1 LFAAH
6 GVSLRHAPQCHV
18 NVQAQS
24 RQTNPNGGALAVVR
38 AVLTEL
44 GEILLG
50 VVMMFVLVIFVYQG

>member
-1 LFAAH
+1 
-6 GVSLRHAPQCHV
+6 
-18 NVQAQS
+18 VQAQS